1 MQYTI
6 RDIPDEVD
14 KVIRA
19 KARAEGK
26 SISQTVVDALRRGLC
41 LDAPL
46 QKKRDLGDVFGKSE
60 PDPELDKAL
69 AECRQI
75 DWEEW
80 K

>member
-6 RDIPDEVD
+6 RDIPDDVD
-14 KVIRA
+14 KVLRA
-19 KARAEGK
+19 KAQAEGK
-26 SISQTVVDALRRGLC
+26 SINRTVVSALRLGLC
-41 LDAPL
+41 LDAPF
-46 QKKRDLGDVFGKSE
+46 QKKRDLGDVFGKGQ
-60 PDPELDKAL
+60 PDAELDKAL

>member
-6 RDIPDEVD
+6 RDIPDDVD

-26 SISQTVVDALRRGLC
+26 SISQTVVDALRLGLR

-46 QKKRDLGDVFGKSE
+46 KKKRDLGDVFGKSE
-60 PDPELDKAL
+60 PDPEMDKAL